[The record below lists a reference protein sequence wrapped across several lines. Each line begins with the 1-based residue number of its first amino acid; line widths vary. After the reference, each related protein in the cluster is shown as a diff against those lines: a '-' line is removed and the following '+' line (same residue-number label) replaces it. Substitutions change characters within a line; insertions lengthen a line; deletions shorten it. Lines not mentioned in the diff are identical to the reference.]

1 MPDVKLEFVHRSKV
15 FTGTPLAE
23 LLLDAGCPP
32 LDKSHEKSDAVVAL
46 QTALNLLG
54 YDCGAADGKFGPGT
68 AAVVRSF
75 QKDVVGKVR
84 GSDFGATSPGDGRA
98 DWLTLLAL
106 DAACAVKEGGSSAAA
121 GAPAKGSGAKPAQ
134 PGPKPVPN
142 GAAKPGE
149 PARPST
155 DPAPAPAPA
164 GAPAEPQP
172 KSSVRPG
179 YDLLPEDMKA
189 RYLKMSFSVDGNQ
202 IDFELDHLKYQN
214 MHFKDEVKDGVK
226 VFNESCK
233 DFLVS
238 LVLNEL
244 QKKEMAWLEENVG
257 PRLAKGT
264 PAFIA
269 RAFMGKGSPEDIQA
283 VLKIAVKITTRL
295 RGDWRDQGSLSS
307 TVADFY
313 KRNMGLD
320 CNGFAGN
327 YAKAI
332 GAGYGPETFIPNF
345 APAGNRR
352 QMLDDIL
359 PGDVIVWNPTHIA
372 TIQGRRGDGDFDI
385 VESNGETE
393 VQGLGNTTRRLKETG
408 SDSFKIQKIYPDKVG
423 NTETVWV
430 ATLK

>member
-1 MPDVKLEFVHRSKV
+1 MPDVKLDFAHRSKA

-23 LLLDAGCPP
+23 LLLDLGFPP
-32 LDKSHEKSDAVVAL
+32 LEKSHEKSDAVVAL
-46 QTALNLLG
+46 QTALNQLG

-84 GSDFGATSPGDGRA
+84 SSDFGADSPGDGRA

-106 DAACAVKEGGSSAAA
+106 DAACAAKEGGAPAA
-121 GAPAKGSGAKPAQ
+121 G
-134 PGPKPVPN
+134 
-142 GAAKPGE
+142 
-149 PARPST
+149 
-155 DPAPAPAPA
+155 PAPAASPGGKPAPA
-164 GAPAEPQP
+164 GPNPLPKGAGAAQPGGPAQPSADPAAPAGDSAQPQP

-189 RYLKMSFSVDGNQ
+189 RYLKMSFTVDGNQ
-202 IDFELDHLKYQN
+202 IDIQLEHLKYQN
-214 MHFKDEVKDGVK
+214 MHSKDKVENGVK

-257 PRLAKGT
+257 PKLAKGV

-283 VLKIAVKITTRL
+283 VLKIVAKVTTRL
-295 RGDWRDQGSLSS
+295 RGDWRDQGSLSA

-332 GAGYGPETFIPNF
+332 GTSYGPETMIPSF
-345 APAGNRR
+345 APAGKRR
-352 QMLDDIL
+352 QKLDEIL
-359 PGDVIVWNPTHIA
+359 PGDVIIWNPTHIA

-385 VESNGETE
+385 VESNGEPE
-393 VQGLGNTTRRLKETG
+393 VQGLGNTIRRLRETG
-408 SDSFKIQKIYPDKVG
+408 SDSIKIQKVYPTRMGD
-423 NTETVWV
+423 TETVWV